1 MATHKVY
8 VTDHVFKNL
17 DPERAILKD
26 MDCELIE
33 LSIKD
38 SSELKEAAADAEV
51 LLNTYLPNLSAE
63 VMDSLPNLK
72 GIVRYGI
79 GVDTIDLQAAKERG
93 IQVANVP
100 DYCIDEVSDHA
111 VALALTLVRKTALSS
126 NRIKAGDYG
135 LNYVH
140 PIRGLRSSTVTVVG
154 YGRIG
159 KRIARKMEAFGCK
172 LQFCDPF
179 VESDELAAKV
189 TLDEACENSDII
201 ILQSPS
207 VPETHHMLNVETFS
221 KMQKKPYIVNTA
233 RGDLIDTAAL
243 EQALITGQISGAG
256 LDVVEGYASLDADFS
271 LCKYENVIL
280 TPHSAWVSEDAL
292 VALQSLAAQEVRRIL
307 KGEKLR
313 SSVIR

>member
-1 MATHKVY
+1 MAKHKVY

-17 DPERAILKD
+17 DPERAILRD
-26 MDCELIE
+26 MDCELVE
-33 LSIKD
+33 LSISD
-38 SSELKEAAADAEV
+38 SSELGNVAADAEV
-51 LLNTYLPNLSAE
+51 LLNTYLPRISAE
-63 VMDSLPNLK
+63 VMDSLPKLK

-111 VALALTLVRKTALSS
+111 VALTLTLVRKTALSS

-135 LNYVH
+135 LSYVH
-140 PIRGLRSSTVTVVG
+140 PIRGLRSCTATIVG

-159 KRIARKMEAFGCK
+159 RRIARKLEAFGCR

-179 VESDELAAKV
+179 VESDELAEKV
-189 TLDEACENSDII
+189 TLDEACESSDII

-207 VPETHHMLNVETFS
+207 VPETHHMLNAEVFS
-221 KMQKKPYIVNTA
+221 KMKKRPYIVNTA

-243 EQALITGQISGAG
+243 EQAIVKGQISGAG
-256 LDVVEGYASLDADFS
+256 LDVVEGFSSLDADFS
-271 LCKYENVIL
+271 LCRYENIIL

-292 VALQSLAAQEVRRIL
+292 VALQSLAAEEVRRIL
-307 KGEKLR
+307 RGEKVR